1 MLDGLLL
8 ACGFW
13 YNYVKMVDLQLTA
26 ALFNDALLTIN
37 YSLCVVS
44 GFRRLMND
52 VCAVLDVQQH
62 RLMVTDCLTFEDE
75 TDNLSQTTAIN
86 YQSTCVTAH
95 KSEDLIDVLVD
106 CSTAF
111 SINSRLF
118 SVD

>member
-1 MLDGLLL
+1 MPVIFKECLPMLNPELNPSLLSSNHDF
-8 ACGFW
+8 C
-13 YNYVKMVDLQLTA
+13 
-26 ALFNDALLTIN
+26 
-37 YSLCVVS
+37 CVVS

-52 VCAVLDVQQH
+52 VCALLDVQQH

-86 YQSTCVTAH
+86 YQSTCVTAQ
-95 KSEDLIDVLVD
+95 KSEDLNDVLVD